1 VLVHV
6 LTSQGAQIPLVCV
19 FVLEGPRWKPDV
31 DAEVE
36 RVLRPRGRA
45 PATPRNRA
53 RPREDD
59 TTLALLRQ
67 QQEIMAQMVEQQRR
81 TNTVIELLATRL
93 VQVPEAEARAPT
105 PPPIGVRPPTPAPPG
120 HEVPEPPVDRVVPP
134 RTPDR
139 APDPEAQPEVAD
151 WRRIA
156 LAMATSAAKAA
167 GRRPTFAGL
176 DTENPAEFLEEY
188 ERYSTD
194 AQVPPEKKLSEAI
207 RCLRQTAARWAKFHQ
222 GKWRSFQEFNV
233 EFLATYWSVGRQ
245 LEVRAR
251 ILSRHYDRTK
261 GDSMVDFFMEQAIQ
275 LRTLTQPIPECVMV
289 EDLMRL
295 FPENISL
302 LFKSEKPRGERSIQ
316 EALDFLERQSVL
328 HPPKLQ
334 RPKEAPTPRAP
345 PRRMVSS
352 AAVGEAEGAQP
363 FLGANIN
370 KSPIEKRQQDVDGR
384 CFRPGKVSRT
394 SMFPRIEFVPAGFAG
409 DKYPCCPGFS
419 ILGTGGC
426 IVAPLPVLSRDECA
440 ALYPKGRRTLR
451 HLGWRPSTAGL
462 NPDRP
467 GLRAPLGLLFQD
479 TLYRPETF
487 RHDPLLLANA
497 LDQVANTPY
506 EFTKR
511 TSLLSHILISI
522 HQEELLALLDSGS
535 EVTCINEDQFA
546 ILSAKARI
554 LTLPVASTFIH
565 CATGQQSSRIK
576 FQAWMEFSLNGD
588 ITSSCVFL
596 VVKNLIRPVILG
608 MDWFSRVKGKL
619 DFDANSLTFMSNNVS
634 HAVPFHVD
642 SFLRESDSPPTSS
655 LLVSATFEPLR
666 LDLSRTIT
674 PMEVLR
680 EKVDA
685 IAPLSPS
692 QKSQLFDV
700 LVSHQTVFNELPVR
714 TNEYVHVIK
723 MHDATPFI
731 KRAYPIAFSLR
742 PEVENVIQQML
753 QLGVIKR
760 EASHF
765 ASPMAVVK
773 KKDGS
778 VRICLDARWINQQM
792 VSDCEAPRPPED
804 LFHSFPS
811 MRFMSAIDLR
821 SSYWQIP
828 LSAESTQY
836 TAFLFNGQSYTY
848 QVPRSGSSPS
858 TTSMTF

>member
-1 VLVHV
+1 MKVNTTIVEDIGTNQLRWYGHVVRMEKERLPKQRGRTLVFAGAASGCFREASVDGYRDFGVLSGNGWLGTADLGLCGCGLGMLLGSSDSMTITTTFVTV
-6 LTSQGAQIPLVCV
+6 LRRFKYLAEKVMYSNHYRIGAVTRMQIARTTM
-19 FVLEGPRWKPDV
+19 EAGRRRGSG
-31 DAEVE
+31 

-53 RPREDD
+53 RPREED
-59 TTLALLRQ
+59 TTIALLRQ

-222 GKWRSFQEFNV
+222 
-233 EFLATYWSVGRQ
+233 ATYCYQ
-245 LEVRAR
+245 LAVRAR

-334 RPKEAPTPRAP
+334 RPKEAPTPHAP
-345 PRRMVSS
+345 PRRIVSS

-384 CFRPGKVSRT
+384 CFRPGKDLQE
-394 SMFPRIEFVPAGFAG
+394 I
-409 DKYPCCPGFS
+409 S
-419 ILGTGGC
+419 IL
-426 IVAPLPVLSRDECA
+426 VVLGFQFWVLEDV
-440 ALYPKGRRTLR
+440 
-451 HLGWRPSTAGL
+451 PS
-462 NPDRP
+462 PR
-467 GLRAPLGLLFQD
+467 
-479 TLYRPETF
+479 F
-487 RHDPLLLANA
+487 RC
-497 LDQVANTPY
+497 
-506 EFTKR
+506 FR
-511 TSLLSHILISI
+511 
-522 HQEELLALLDSGS
+522 
-535 EVTCINEDQFA
+535 
-546 ILSAKARI
+546 
-554 LTLPVASTFIH
+554 
-565 CATGQQSSRIK
+565 
-576 FQAWMEFSLNGD
+576 
-588 ITSSCVFL
+588 
-596 VVKNLIRPVILG
+596 
-608 MDWFSRVKGKL
+608 
-619 DFDANSLTFMSNNVS
+619 
-634 HAVPFHVD
+634 
-642 SFLRESDSPPTSS
+642 
-655 LLVSATFEPLR
+655 
-666 LDLSRTIT
+666 
-674 PMEVLR
+674 
-680 EKVDA
+680 
-685 IAPLSPS
+685 
-692 QKSQLFDV
+692 
-700 LVSHQTVFNELPVR
+700 
-714 TNEYVHVIK
+714 
-723 MHDATPFI
+723 
-731 KRAYPIAFSLR
+731 
-742 PEVENVIQQML
+742 
-753 QLGVIKR
+753 GV
-760 EASHF
+760 
-765 ASPMAVVK
+765 
-773 KKDGS
+773 
-778 VRICLDARWINQQM
+778 N
-792 VSDCEAPRPPED
+792 APRYIPED
-804 LFHSFPS
+804 TGP
-811 MRFMSAIDLR
+811 
-821 SSYWQIP
+821 
-828 LSAESTQY
+828 Y
-836 TAFLFNGQSYTY
+836 TI
-848 QVPRSGSSPS
+848 SGGNHQARV
-858 TTSMTF
+858 